1 MLAVDSSQ
9 LKRNQKIG
17 DGIVVTAASPDK
29 TSARKRP
36 ARMGTGVALMD
47 SQGDAGSSGRA
58 VARPIFFLCDDA
70 EEMKGIESN
79 QINLGA
85 E

>member
-1 MLAVDSSQ
+1 M
-9 LKRNQKIG
+9 
-17 DGIVVTAASPDK
+17 VTAASPDK
-29 TSARKRP
+29 TSARKTP
-36 ARMGTGVALMD
+36 TRMGAGVALMD
-47 SQGDAGSSGRA
+47 PQGDAGSCGTA

-79 QINLGA
+79 QIKSSQINLGA